1 METKRF
7 VLLDMDYITRNGRP
21 IIRLFGKISGENK
34 SIIALDKNFKPYIYI
49 LPHNIEECIAEL
61 NEFEFTEIEK
71 VLKKES
77 GEPKN
82 FIKVYLKHPREMR
95 KLERQLQK
103 LKSVEAVMEYD
114 IPFSR
119 RYLIDKG
126 IFPMSEVEIN
136 GKCIN
141 SISSENKPCI
151 FGIEGA
157 VTPLES
163 DPQKLKVLSFN
174 IEICNPVGKP
184 SVSKDPIS
192 LISFSSNEGLRKVI
206 STKKSSLDFVETV
219 SNEKELIKKCIETIE
234 SEDPNIII
242 GYHSDNFDFPYL
254 KQRAKKCGLHLK
266 LGLDQSEVKFRKLGH
281 RTIASIKGRI
291 HIDIYRVVRRY
302 VTLSSHTLQS
312 VHLELF
318 GEDKPDFPADY
329 IYRCWNE
336 GGEKLD
342 KFLRYT
348 LENAIAVTRIGERML
363 PLVIELT
370 NIVGQPLFDIART
383 GTGSQTEWY
392 LMRKAHEQ
400 GHIIPNKSKKWGH
413 VIGGYVKEPV
423 HGLHENI
430 VYFDFRSLYP
440 SIIISKNIS
449 PETLTEDINEECYI
463 APEFGHQ
470 FKKNIVGFIPL
481 ATREI
486 LENRIRIKAMMKNST
501 DPEERQ
507 SLDIKQSAIKI
518 LVSTIYG
525 LFNHN
530 SYRWYCIEASEA
542 INAWGRDF
550 LKSTMKDAENFGFR
564 VLYADTDGFFATI
577 IYKEQLNG
585 EMGLELE
592 ARNQADEF
600 LQEKNDN
607 LPKGM
612 ELEFEGFYQRGLFV
626 TKKRYALIED
636 ENMVVKGLELV
647 RRDWTP
653 VAKKTQRKVLMAI
666 LKDVSPQK
674 AAKLVK
680 EVIDD
685 IKRGVTPLDDLVIN
699 TQITKAP
706 AAYVNKGPH
715 VIAAEKSMKKGRKIG
730 PGTIIRYVIFRGKE
744 PISKRAIPLEDVD
757 ESEYSYKYDPSYYI
771 NNQVLPAV
779 SRIIEALGY
788 HKDDMLY
795 KEKQISLDVFY

>member
-7 VLLDMDYITRNGRP
+7 VLLDIDYITRSGRP

-34 SIIALDKNFKPYIYI
+34 SIMALDENFKPYIYI
-49 LPHNIEECIAEL
+49 LPYNIEECIAEL
-61 NEFEFTEIEK
+61 NEFD
-71 VLKKES
+71 LSKKEKILKRDN
-77 GEPKN
+77 GELKD
-82 FIKVYLKHPREMR
+82 FLKVTLKHPREMR
-95 KLERQLQK
+95 KLEREIQK

-114 IPFSR
+114 IPLFR

-126 IFPMSEVEIN
+126 LFPMSEVEVR
-136 GKCIN
+136 GKCVN
-141 SISSENKPCI
+141 SSSSENKPCI
-151 FGIEGA
+151 FEIKGA

-163 DPQKLKVLSFN
+163 DSQKLKVLSFT
-174 IEICNPVGKP
+174 IEICNPEVKP
-184 SVSKDPIS
+184 SVIKDPIS
-192 LISFSSNEGLRKVI
+192 LISFSSNYGLRKVI

-219 SNEKELIKKCIETIE
+219 SNEKELIKKYIEIIE

-254 KQRAKKCGLHLK
+254 KQRAKKCGLPLK
-266 LGLDQSEVKFRKLGH
+266 LGVDQSEVKFRKLGH

-291 HIDIYRVVRRY
+291 HIDVYRVVRRY
-302 VTLSSHTLQS
+302 VSLNSHTLQN
-312 VHLELF
+312 VHFELF
-318 GEDKPDFPADY
+318 GEDKPDLPADE
-329 IYRCWNE
+329 IHRCWNE

-342 KFLRYT
+342 KFLRYA
-348 LENAIAVTRIGERML
+348 LENAIAVTLIGERML
-363 PLVIELT
+363 PLIIELT

-383 GTGSQTEWY
+383 GTGNQTEWY
-392 LMRKAHEQ
+392 LIRKAHELRY
-400 GHIIPNKSKKWGH
+400 IIPNKSKKWGH

-430 VYFDFRSLYP
+430 FYFDFRSLYP

-449 PETLTEDINEECYI
+449 PETLTEDTNEECHI
-463 APEFGHQ
+463 APEFGHK
-470 FKKNIVGFIPL
+470 FKKNSVGFIPL
-481 ATREI
+481 ATKEI
-486 LENRIRIKAMMKNST
+486 LETRINIKAMMRNSI

-507 SLDIKQSAIKI
+507 LLDIKQHAIKI
-518 LVSTIYG
+518 LISTIYG

-550 LKSTMKDAENFGFR
+550 LKNTMKDAENFGFR
-564 VLYADTDGFFATI
+564 VLYADTDGFFVTL

-585 EMGLELE
+585 EIGFKLET
-592 ARNQADEF
+592 RNKADEF
-600 LQEKNDN
+600 LEEENHN
-607 LPKGM
+607 LPEGM

-653 VAKKTQRKVLMAI
+653 VAKKTQEKVLMAI
-666 LKDVSPQK
+666 LKDFSPQK
-674 AAKLVK
+674 AAQIVK

-685 IKRGVTPLDDLVIN
+685 IKSGVIPLDDLIIN

-706 AAYVNKGPH
+706 AAYIHKGPH
-715 VIAAEKSMKKGRKIG
+715 VLAAQKSMKKGRKIG
-730 PGTIIRYVIFRGKE
+730 PGTVIRYVVFRGKE
-744 PISKRAIPLEDVD
+744 PISKRAVPLEDVD
-757 ESEYSYKYDPSYYI
+757 ESKYSSKYDPSYYI

-779 SRIIEALGY
+779 YRIIEALGY
-788 HKDDMLY
+788 HKDDVLY
-795 KEKQISLDVFY
+795 KEKQISLDAFF

>member
-1 METKRF
+1 M
-7 VLLDMDYITRNGRP
+7 P
-21 IIRLFGKISGENK
+21 IIRLFGKITGENK
-34 SIIALDKNFKPYIYI
+34 SIIALDKNFQPYIYVV
-49 LPHNIEECIAEL
+49 PYNIEECILEL
-61 NEFEFTEIEK
+61 NEFQFTKIEK
-71 VLKKES
+71 ILKRDN
-77 GEPKN
+77 GEPKH
-82 FIKVYLKHPREMR
+82 FLKINVEHPREMR
-95 KLERQLQK
+95 KLARQIEK

-119 RYLIDKG
+119 RYLIDKR
-126 IFPMSEVEIN
+126 IFPMSEVEVH

-141 SISSENKPCI
+141 PTSAGNKPCI
-151 FGIEGA
+151 FEIKGT
-157 VTPLES
+157 VTPPES
-163 DPQKLKVLSFN
+163 HPQKLKVLSFT
-174 IEICNPVGKP
+174 IEICNPEGKP
-184 SVSKDPIS
+184 SVSKDPIN

-219 SNEKELIKKCIETIE
+219 PDEKELIKKCIETIE

-254 KQRAKKCGLHLK
+254 KQRANKCGLSLK
-266 LGLDQSEVKFRKLGH
+266 LGLDRSEVKFRKLGH

-291 HIDIYRVVRRY
+291 HIDLYRVVRRY

-318 GEDKPDFPADY
+318 GVDKPDFPADH

-336 GGEKLD
+336 GAEKLD
-342 KFLRYT
+342 KFIRYA
-348 LENAIAVTRIGERML
+348 LENAIAITRIGERML

-392 LMRKAHEQ
+392 LMRKAHELD
-400 GHIIPNKSKKWGH
+400 HIIPNKSKKWGH
-413 VIGGYVKEPV
+413 VIGGYVKEPI

-449 PETLTEDINEECYI
+449 PETLTEDTNQECYI

-470 FKKNIVGFIPL
+470 FKKNSIGFIPS
-481 ATREI
+481 ATKEI
-486 LENRIRIKAMMKNST
+486 LENRIRIKAMMRKST

-507 SLDIKQSAIKI
+507 LLDIKQSAIKI

-550 LKSTMKDAENFGFR
+550 LKNTMKNSENYGFR
-564 VLYADTDGFFATI
+564 VLYADTDGFFATSI
-577 IYKEQLNG
+577 NKEP
-585 EMGLELE
+585 LEIK
-592 ARNQADEF
+592 NKVDEF
-600 LQEKNDN
+600 LGTVNNN
-607 LPKGM
+607 LPEGM

-636 ENMVVKGLELV
+636 GKMVVKGLELV

-653 VAKKTQRKVLMAI
+653 VAKKTQEKVLMTI
-666 LKDVSPQK
+666 LKDFSPKK
-674 AAKLVK
+674 AARIIK

-685 IKRGVTPLDDLVIN
+685 IKRGVIPLDDLVIN
-699 TQITKAP
+699 TQINKAP
-706 AAYVNKGPH
+706 AEYTNKGPH
-715 VIAAEKSMKKGRKIG
+715 VLAAEKSMKKGRKIG
-730 PGTIIRYVIFRGKE
+730 PGTIIRYVVFRGKE
-744 PISKRAIPLEDVD
+744 SISKRAVPLEDVD
-757 ESEYSYKYDPSYYI
+757 ESKYSSKYDSSYYI

-779 SRIIEALGY
+779 NRIIEALGY
-788 HKDDMLY
+788 HKNEMLH
-795 KEKQISLDVFY
+795 KEKQITLDAFF